1 MKISPVAKKELASYF
16 NSPIAYIVVVA
27 YLFVSVVVL
36 FFLNGFFIQN
46 EASLRGYFG
55 FVPVIF
61 IFLIP
66 AITMRSWAEERKS
79 GTLEI
84 LLTLP
89 FREAEV
95 VVGKFLAAMALLG
108 CMMGLSVILPLS
120 LSRLGSFDAG
130 QIFCQYFGI
139 ILVGACGISM
149 GLLISSLSS
158 NQISS
163 YIFCG
168 LALLAFTLAGQLND
182 VLSLPGWLAASLN
195 AASFSFHFD
204 SFAKGIID
212 TRDLAYF
219 VILCASFLFLNTQV
233 LIRRKW
239 S

>member
-1 MKISPVAKKELASYF
+1 MRISPVVKKELASYF

-27 YLFVSVVVL
+27 YLVVTSAVL
-36 FFLNGFFIQN
+36 FLVNQFFIENQ
-46 EASLRGYFG
+46 ASLRGYFG
-55 FVPVIF
+55 FVPIVF

-89 FREAEV
+89 FREAEAV
-95 VVGKFLAAMALLG
+95 AGKFLAAMALLG
-108 CMMGLSVILPLS
+108 CMMALSVPLPLS
-120 LSRLGSFDAG
+120 LGRFGSFDAG
-130 QIFCQYFGI
+130 QIICQYLGT
-139 ILVGACGISM
+139 ILVGACGISI

-168 LALLAFTLAGQLND
+168 LALFAFTLTGQLNS
-182 VLSLPGWLAASLN
+182 VMSLPGWLAAGLR
-195 AASFSFHFD
+195 AVSFNFHFD

-219 VILCASFLFLNTQV
+219 VILCAAFLFLNTQV